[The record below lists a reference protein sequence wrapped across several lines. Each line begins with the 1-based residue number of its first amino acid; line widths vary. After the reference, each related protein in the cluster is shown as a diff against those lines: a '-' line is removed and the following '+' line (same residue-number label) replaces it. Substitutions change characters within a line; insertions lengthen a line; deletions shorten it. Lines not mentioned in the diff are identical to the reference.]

1 MKAKVGILSLGCPR
15 NLVDS
20 ENILGRLNSK
30 GYPIVDIEN
39 ADIALVN
46 TCAFIDDAKRES
58 IDAVLDLVGLKKEGK
73 PKSGVGLKEAEIS
86 ANTII
91 KNLNLEEDLE
101 IFRAQ
106 MLAGSSTHLSLT
118 QNEKEARQFEISFT
132 QKIFD
137 SFGLNRGG
145 SGVFTAIF
153 DKSAALVKASFN
165 PISIDLENVGTY
177 PLINLGGVE
186 KRIKSGQGK
195 IVYSDSEELIANLS
209 RVGKVNFT
217 DINLVYFSDEENGII
232 TPFWVLEGRTHVGG
246 KGAHI
251 TVAVNAIVDRYLKE

>member
-1 MKAKVGILSLGCPR
+1 MQRHDISRRQAAGILAK
-15 NLVDS
+15 
-20 ENILGRLNSK
+20 RLNFPN
-30 GYPIVDIEN
+30 G
-39 ADIALVN
+39 
-46 TCAFIDDAKRES
+46 
-58 IDAVLDLVGLKKEGK
+58 
-73 PKSGVGLKEAEIS
+73 
-86 ANTII
+86 
-91 KNLNLEEDLE
+91 LE
-101 IFRAQ
+101 IFRVQ
-106 MLAGSSTHLSLT
+106 MLAGGSTHLSPT
-118 QNEKEARQFEISFT
+118 QNESVARRFEISFT

-165 PISIDLENVGTY
+165 PISIDLEDVGTY

-186 KRIKSGQGK
+186 KRLKSGQGK

-232 TPFWVLEGRTHVGG
+232 TPFWVLEGRTDVGG